1 MFTIKVFE
9 DTVLNFRELHLALE
23 QGHKSFLIDEGAD
36 ISELRVGNLSLVDL
50 LKDRGVEICTFNLA
64 QDDITGIRII
74 KNDGLVPFLNFAKD
88 KRVHDMPKKIE
99 KHFGLFVGGSRWHRL
114 MLAGYLFDQHADKS
128 IISYRQTVF
137 RKDQP
142 CNLRIDDLLLNC
154 FKHNDKIWPR
164 INKLVQNLPLKAT
177 DEPNDNLGYIN
188 FDQSWNINTMYE
200 KIFLD
205 VVCETWHNGKTFYP
219 TEKIARALVCR
230 TPFLVYAGKDFLSN
244 LRRFG
249 FRTFEQFWDES
260 YDAHS
265 GVDRIIKM
273 QTILKRIADK
283 TTQELKS
290 MTAQMKNILD
300 HNVEVYNSLSNQPAL
315 AKLLNN
321 LDLKI

>member
-1 MFTIKVFE
+1 MFPIKVFE
-9 DTVLNFRELHLALE
+9 DEVLNFRELHLALE
-23 QGHKSFLIDEGAD
+23 QGHKSFIIDEGAD

-50 LKDRGVEICTFNLA
+50 LKDRGIEICTFNLA
-64 QDDITGIRII
+64 QDDIPGIRTI
-74 KNDGLVPFLNFAKD
+74 KNDYLVPFLNFAND
-88 KRVHDMPKKIE
+88 KRVHSIPKRIE

-114 MLAGYLFDQHADKS
+114 MLAGYLFDQHHDKS
-128 IISYRQTVF
+128 IISYRQSVF
-137 RKDQP
+137 KKHQP

-154 FKHNDKIWPR
+154 YRHNDKIWPR
-164 INKLVQNLPLKAT
+164 INKLVLNLPLQVT

-188 FDQSWNINTMYE
+188 FDQSWNINTIYE

-230 TPFLVYAGKDFLSN
+230 TPFVVYGGRNFLSN

-260 YDAHS
+260 YDAYS

-273 QTILKRIADK
+273 QTLLKTIANK
-283 TTQELKS
+283 TVSDLESMLK
-290 MTAQMKNILD
+290 QMKNILD
-300 HNVEVYNSLSNQPAL
+300 HNVEVYNALPDQKSL
-315 AKLLNN
+315 AKLFNN
-321 LDLKI
+321 